1 MSAPQRSRFL
11 QSRRGFTLLELAIV
25 VALIGILTAIG
36 IIMSND
42 MLPRY
47 RTRAAALQ
55 FQAKAQQCRAAAIRS
70 GRECIIRFLD
80 TDSSLTDLTS
90 NTGVYWIALGNR
102 NRNSTTWDYLPANT
116 GTADIDASQGQVDIG
131 DSTGPHYWR
140 RVGIAPLNTSPQA
153 TGYCTGTENCIVFG
167 PRGFVTNSDGGAG
180 SGGGSWNSNGY
191 IPVTFV
197 NKVARAEGRI
207 DDYTARVTRSG
218 MVRVDPSQNDTLNTL
233 SSGTLSSSTTP

>member
-1 MSAPQRSRFL
+1 MCTPPRFSL
-11 QSRRGFTLLELAIV
+11 LPSRRGFTLLELAIV
-25 VALIGILTAIG
+25 LALVGILTAIG

-70 GRECIIRFLD
+70 GRECIIRFLS
-80 TDSSLTDLTS
+80 TDSSLTDLTT
-90 NTGVYWIALGNR
+90 NTGVYWIGLGNR
-102 NRNSTTWDYLPANT
+102 NRGSTTWDYLPVNT

-131 DSTGPHYWR
+131 DDTGPHFWR
-140 RVGIAPLNTSPQA
+140 RVGLAPLTTNPQA
-153 TGYCTGTENCIVFG
+153 AGYCTGTENCIVFG
-167 PRGFVTNSDGGAG
+167 PRGFVTNADGGAG
-180 SGGGSWNSNGY
+180 GGGGSWNSAGY

-197 NKVARAEGRI
+197 NKVARAEGRVE
-207 DDYTARVTRSG
+207 DYTARVTRSG
-218 MVRVDPSQNDTLNTL
+218 MVRVDPTQNDTLNTL

>member
-1 MSAPQRSRFL
+1 MLPPPRSPIL
-11 QSRRGFTLLELAIV
+11 HCRRGFTLLELAIV

-36 IIMSND
+36 IMMSND

-70 GRECIIRFLD
+70 GREYIIRFLS

-102 NRNSTTWDYLPANT
+102 NRGSTTWDYLPVNT
-116 GTADIDASQGQVDIG
+116 GSADIDASQGQVDIG
-131 DSTGPHYWR
+131 DATGPHYWR
-140 RVGIAPLNTSPQA
+140 RVGLAPLTTNPHA
-153 TGYCTGTENCIVFG
+153 AGYCTGTENCIVFG
-167 PRGFVTNSDGGAG
+167 PRGFVTNADGGTG
-180 SGGGSWNSNGY
+180 GGGGSWNSNGY

-197 NKVARAEGRI
+197 NKVARAEGRVE
-207 DDYTARVTRSG
+207 DYTARVTRSG
-218 MVRVDPSQNDTLNTL
+218 MVRVDPTLNDTLSTL
-233 SSGTLSSSTTP
+233 SSGTLSGSTTP